1 MADFQYPA
9 LYSFPPFFTR
19 QPNATTWSTQQ
30 SAWSALIL
38 AYCERHR
45 LFKFS
50 VGHELF
56 TNTELSRRLPTPAAI
71 EVMEAMVKQG
81 KAEWIGPEKQ
91 EILVYWKTPRD
102 WANAVYDWIDTT
114 GQKGGVLTLYEI
126 AWGQLTASTEFH
138 GLDETVLRR
147 ALDVLVERGVAKI
160 FGSGDELGVKF
171 F

>member
-1 MADFQYPA
+1 
-9 LYSFPPFFTR
+9 LLS

-30 SAWSALIL
+30 NAWSALIL

-102 WANAVYDWIDTT
+102 WANAVYDWVCWL
-114 GQKGGVLTLYEI
+114 KL
-126 AWGQLTASTEFH
+126 WC
-138 GLDETVLRR
+138 
-147 ALDVLVERGVAKI
+147 VERA
-160 FGSGDELGVKF
+160 GSRAMRAEGE
-171 F
+171 